1 MIWLAISVVVVS
13 WWLFTGV
20 ALWAAHQ
27 PRDLRRLFF
36 AGLSALALVAL
47 WLVPTIGSELSTRGT
62 LLGFLIGLVLWSW
75 LELSY
80 LFGFLTGPVSEP
92 CPPTASL
99 ATRLQGAVGTTLYH
113 ELAVIFVVG
122 LVCLLAMG
130 RDNQTV
136 THTLTIL
143 WLMRWSAKINLFS
156 GVRTYNGSW
165 LPRHLQHIDSYLR
178 VGQNTWLVYA
188 SLVAG
193 IFCSVMLFQVA
204 STAENPSLQLSYWF
218 ALVLLVLGTLEHLFL
233 MVPSREAVLWRWAK
247 APELGENQ
255 T

>member
-1 MIWLAISVVVVS
+1 MIWLAILVVVLS
-13 WWLFTGV
+13 WWFFTGV

-27 PRDLRRLFF
+27 PSQITRLFF
-36 AGLSALALVAL
+36 LGLSVLALVAL
-47 WLVPTIGSELSTRGT
+47 FSVPTIGSELSTRGAI
-62 LLGFLIGLVLWSW
+62 LGFLIGLVLWSW

-80 LFGFLTGPVSEP
+80 LFGYVTGPVSEP
-92 CPPTASL
+92 CPPRASL
-99 ATRLQGAVGTTLYH
+99 ASRLLGAVGTTLYH

-122 LVCLLAMG
+122 LACLLALG
-130 RDNQTV
+130 RENQTV

-143 WLMRWSAKINLFS
+143 WLMRWSAKINLFA

-165 LPRHLQHIDSYLR
+165 LPSHLRHVDSYLR
-178 VGQNTWLVYA
+178 VGQNTWLLYF
-188 SLVAG
+188 SLVLAVF
-193 IFCSVMLFQVA
+193 FCGVLYEVA
-204 STAENPSLQLSYWF
+204 SMATQPSLQLSYWF

-233 MVPSREAVLWRWAK
+233 MVPSREAALWRWAK